1 MVLAAQTKQED
12 KEVLLD
18 TPNPDFIPYAC
29 HYNQDTIL
37 TKNGELLQTIEVQ
50 GFSSAN
56 VSHDIQDIRA
66 QIRESIVKTIKSKHF
81 SVYFHTIRHAVNLDD
96 APKFPNYFSQ
106 KLHETWVGTNA
117 WNKKHVNNLYVTI
130 IRSGMALNFSTFLK
144 KPFINSITKLHD
156 EALVE
161 AHKELDAVTSEL
173 LKDLEAYSPVKLGMI
188 KDPEKGY
195 CSALLKFFSK
205 IIQIKELDFPL
216 DMMDLSQS
224 LSVSRIAFGY
234 NALQISHST
243 GKFLATIFSI
253 KENNEVDT
261 ASLEKFLQLPQR
273 MIVTQAISFISNKKG
288 YSSSR
293 YQNHVLE
300 VSGDSEFKKQ
310 SGLAEL
316 DAIDKDSTNI
326 FCASQT
332 TVMVVSEDLDQL
344 KQDSLRLYKTLS
356 DLGLPAVKEDLNL
369 EHCFWSQ
376 LPANFAYLV
385 RQTISPSKKL
395 GNFALLNNLPF
406 GELKSKWG
414 NFVTIFE
421 TVLSTPYFFNFHVEN
436 AGHTLIA
443 GDDDITKSVTLN
455 FLLSEALKF
464 NTKFIYL
471 DSHKRSELYMKAL
484 GVDYKVFNFDKN
496 LNQLT
501 MNPLLLKDTP
511 SNRTFLNYWFIFLL
525 NKYTDLATTKIYL
538 PVIAKAIE
546 VLYTLPVEK
555 RKLSNVSEFF
565 VDTATDKI
573 NKEILGKLQKWIGEE
588 SLAHIFDNSSD
599 CLADAA
605 GASLAID
612 ISDIFDTSMDFNL
625 PVLTHLLHFFKENY
639 TGEACSALCVASG
652 SRVFNSMYFEKNL
665 EYILDDLMNRNAI
678 VLGYASFFSEKVNW
692 SERIAKIFNKKFKTQ
707 IFLADNAPSYHNIVK
722 LFNFS
727 QEEQM
732 YLQSLN
738 IETKQF
744 LLRHNGISI
753 VLKLDLTSCEKEL
766 AILSGDHKYAE
777 AAKRLMKTKG
787 SKPEAWL
794 PALYEETLD

>member
-1 MVLAAQTKQED
+1 MVLAAQTKQEG

-18 TPNPDFIPYAC
+18 IPNPDFIPYAC

-50 GFSSAN
+50 GFSSAK
-56 VSHDIQDIRA
+56 VSHDIQDIRE
-66 QIRESIVKTIKSKHF
+66 QIRASIIATIKSKDF
-81 SVYFHTIRHAVNLDD
+81 SIYFHTIRHAVNLDD
-96 APKFPNYFSQ
+96 APQFPNYLSQ
-106 KLHETWVGTNA
+106 KLHEAWVGTNA

-144 KPFINSITKLHD
+144 RPFINSITKLHD

-161 AHKELDAVTSEL
+161 GHKELDAVTSKL
-173 LKDLEAYSPVKLGMI
+173 LKELEAYSPVKLGMV

-195 CSALLKFFSK
+195 CSTLLKFFSK

-234 NALQISHST
+234 NALQISHAT
-243 GKFLATIFSI
+243 GKFFAAIFSI

-261 ASLEKFLQLPQR
+261 AALEKFLQLPQR
-273 MIVTQAISFISNKKG
+273 MIISQSINFISTKKG
-288 YSSSR
+288 FSGTH
-293 YQNHVLE
+293 YQSHVLE
-300 VSGDSEFKKQ
+300 VSGDSEFKEQ

-316 DAIDKDSTNI
+316 EALDKDAPNI

-332 TVMVVSEDLDQL
+332 TVMVVSDGLDQL

-376 LPANFAYLV
+376 LPANFAYTV
-385 RQTISPSKKL
+385 RKTIAPSKKL
-395 GNFALLNNLPF
+395 GNFAILNNLPF

-443 GDDDITKSVTLN
+443 GDDDITQSVTLN

-471 DSHKRSELYMKAL
+471 DSYKKSELYMKAL

-496 LNQLT
+496 LNQLS

-525 NKYTDLATTKIYL
+525 NKYTDLATTKTYL
-538 PVIAKAIE
+538 PVIAKAVE
-546 VLYTLPVEK
+546 VLYTLPAEK

-565 VDTATDKI
+565 IDTATDKI
-573 NKEILGKLQKWIGEE
+573 NKEIIGKLQKWIGEGN
-588 SLAHIFDNSSD
+588 LAHIFDNGSD
-599 CLADAA
+599 CLAEAA

-625 PVLTHLLHFFKENY
+625 PVLTYLLHFFKENY
-639 TGEACSALCVASG
+639 TGDGCSALCVASS
-652 SRVFNSMYFEKNL
+652 SRVFNSLYFEKNL

-678 VLGYASFFSEKVNW
+678 VLGYASFCSEKVNW
-692 SERIAKIFNKKFKTQ
+692 SEKITKIFNKKFKTQ
-707 IFLADNAPSYHNIVK
+707 LFIADSVPSYHNIVK

-744 LLRHNGISI
+744 LLRHNDISI
-753 VLKLDLTSCEKEL
+753 VLKLDLTPCEKEL
-766 AILSGDHKYAE
+766 AILSGDPKYAE
-777 AAKRLMKTKG
+777 AAKRLMETKG
-787 SKPEAWL
+787 PKPEEWL
-794 PALYEETLD
+794 PALYEFNQ